1 MIMLQG
7 SREDSSRYYNSDFV
21 LDQRRVNI
29 GYSQYKRA
37 GYLKNF
43 KADLYEDW
51 FYLLFYFILKYID

>member
-1 MIMLQG
+1 MLQG

-43 KADLYEDW
+43 KADLYED
-51 FYLLFYFILKYID
+51 